1 MSIENMKR
9 LVEDTT
15 QKTVTIGY
23 LDTDDSFSIFPT
35 VGSQTLHRFMDGS
48 RDVQLT
54 YQLAMKSKNQQDLYK
69 TLLLTAKQLSDYV
82 TNTPVIEEQSETGYY
97 IFTLDLEEVE
107 FWQD

>member
-1 MSIENMKR
+1 MSIETVKK

-35 VGSQTLHRFMDGS
+35 VGSETLHRFMDNS
-48 RDVQLT
+48 RDVKLT
-54 YQLAMKSKNQQDLYK
+54 YQLAMKSKNQQELYK
-69 TLLLTAKQLSDYV
+69 TLLTTAKQLSEYV

-97 IFTLDLEEVE
+97 IFTLDLEEIE
-107 FWQD
+107 YWQD